1 MERMSLE
8 ELQAC
13 SCVASG
19 WARRS
24 FFVFFSYA
32 FRAVLRMDWKLEDD
46 VDVDADGVCDI
57 VNLG

>member
-1 MERMSLE
+1 MSLE

-13 SCVASG
+13 NCTARG

-32 FRAVLRMDWKLEDD
+32 FRAALKMDWKLEEE
-46 VDVDADGVCDI
+46 VDADADKA
-57 VNLG
+57 